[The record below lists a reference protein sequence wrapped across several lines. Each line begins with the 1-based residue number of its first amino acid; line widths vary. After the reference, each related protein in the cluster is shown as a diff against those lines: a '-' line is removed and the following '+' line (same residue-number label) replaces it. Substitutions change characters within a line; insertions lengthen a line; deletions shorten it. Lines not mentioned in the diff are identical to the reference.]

1 MIIADFNGFLEFK
14 EETYPFSLSKNKIT
28 IHPYSPDKWN
38 RLLEEWFHR
47 TSNKKN
53 KWLDKII
60 IEGITDTERVLL
72 KEI

>member
-28 IHPYSPDKWN
+28 IHPYSLDKWN
-38 RLLEEWFHR
+38 RLLEELFHR

-60 IEGITDTERVLL
+60 IESITDTERV
-72 KEI
+72 